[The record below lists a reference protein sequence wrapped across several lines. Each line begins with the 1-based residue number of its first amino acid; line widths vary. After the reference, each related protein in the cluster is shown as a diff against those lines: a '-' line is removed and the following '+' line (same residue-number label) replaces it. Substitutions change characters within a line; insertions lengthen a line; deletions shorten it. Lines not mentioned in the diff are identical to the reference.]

1 MNNKIFA
8 DYPDVVNVK
17 QLQEI
22 LGIGRSLAYS
32 IVTSGKVKAIK
43 VGREYKIIK
52 NSIIDYI
59 SNN

>member
-1 MNNKIFA
+1 MNDNMFA
-8 DYPDVVNVK
+8 DYPDIVNVK

-22 LGIGRSLAYS
+22 LGIGRNLAYS
-32 IVTSGKVKAIK
+32 LLTGGKVKAIK

-52 NSIIDYI
+52 NSIIDYV

>member
-17 QLQEI
+17 ELQEM
-22 LGIGRSLAYS
+22 LGIGRNLAYS
-32 IVTSGKVKAIK
+32 LLTGGKVKAIK

-52 NSIIDYI
+52 NSIIDYV

>member
-8 DYPDVVNVK
+8 DYPDIVNVK

-22 LGIGRSLAYS
+22 LGIGRSLVYS
-32 IVTSGKVKAIK
+32 LLTGGKVKAIK

-52 NSIIDYI
+52 NSIIDYL

>member
-8 DYPDVVNVK
+8 DYPDIINVK

-22 LGIGRSLAYS
+22 LGIGRNLAYS
-32 IVTSGKVKAIK
+32 LLTGGKVKAIK

-52 NSIIDYI
+52 NSIIDYV

>member
-1 MNNKIFA
+1 MNKNIFA
-8 DYPDVVNVK
+8 DYPDIVNVK

-32 IVTSGKVKAIK
+32 LLTGGKVKAIK
-43 VGREYKIIK
+43 VGREYRIIK
-52 NSIIDYI
+52 NSIIDYV